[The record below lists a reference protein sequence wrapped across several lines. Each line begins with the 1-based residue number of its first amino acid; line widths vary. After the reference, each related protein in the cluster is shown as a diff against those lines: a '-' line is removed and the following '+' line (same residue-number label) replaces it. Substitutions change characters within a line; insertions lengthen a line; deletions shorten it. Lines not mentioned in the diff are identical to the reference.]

1 MTNVSQSDSVY
12 IGIDLGGT
20 TLKGALVSAGGE
32 TLQGIRI
39 ETEQESSERLFE
51 QIVGAVRSLREDKIS
66 GDRVGGVGIGIP
78 GLVNRKTNRIEV
90 MTNLPALAEVDLIG
104 SVRLELAEGLR

>member
-1 MTNVSQSDSVY
+1 MTKSKESESVF

-20 TLKGALVSAGGE
+20 TLKGALVSGVGE

-39 ETEQESSERLFE
+39 ETERESSDRLFE
-51 QIVGAVRSLREDKIS
+51 QIVGAVRTLREDRIS
-66 GDRVGGVGIGIP
+66 GDRVAGVGIGIP

-90 MTNLPALAEVDLIG
+90 MTNLPC
-104 SVRLELAEGLR
+104 SCRS